1 MSRHWQEWY
10 DREPVGIPRVRGC
23 PAATGRSGGKRVNLF
38 LHSVRS
44 KGGRAFVR
52 RLGSIVSRFGV
63 TTTKTDEHLRA
74 YLETLR
80 GFGCAATFPITA
92 VVLQRHPH
100 LIRRLADEGVEFAV
114 HGYVHTDH
122 ALLSEPEQ
130 RAQMQRALEVFH
142 ACGVPAEGFRGPYL
156 RYNAATVAAA
166 RSLGFQYVS
175 NETICYD
182 VLDRTV
188 VPPGR
193 WGEYQRAL
201 TLYSALPAS
210 RALARPRMR
219 GDLVE
224 IPVSMPDDEILLD
237 RLGFD
242 VGKQVGQIWESLVN
256 TTYAAG
262 DLLTL
267 QLHPERGGACREAL
281 AVALATARQKPRPV
295 WMAQLREIAAW
306 WRRRAAFTLNVEPAG
321 PSRWRIVGPADP
333 DAVVL
338 LKGLTASGAQP
349 IDREYAAVAG
359 REIVVDSPR
368 PPVIGVPPAAGPLRE
383 FLVEEGY
390 QVCTVEDSRNCA
402 LFVNRPGPL
411 GLAEQATTLREIEAA
426 SAPLAR
432 LARWPRGAQ
441 SALAITGDIDAL
453 TLGDFFRRAWE
464 VR

>member
-1 MSRHWQEWY
+1 M
-10 DREPVGIPRVRGC
+10 
-23 PAATGRSGGKRVNLF
+23 NLV
-38 LHSVRS
+38 LHSIHS
-44 KGGRAFVR
+44 KGRWAFVR

-74 YLETLR
+74 YLATLR
-80 GFGCAATFPITA
+80 DFGCTATFPITA

-122 ALLSEPEQ
+122 ALLSEAEQ
-130 RAQMQRALEVFH
+130 RVQMRRALDVFR
-142 ACGVPAEGFRGPYL
+142 ACGVSAEGFRGPYL
-156 RYNAATVAAA
+156 RYNLATVAAA
-166 RSLGFQYVS
+166 RSLGFRYVS

-182 VLDRTV
+182 VLDRAA
-188 VPPGR
+188 VPRAR

-201 TLYSALPAS
+201 TLYSALPAA
-210 RALARPRMR
+210 RALARPRML

-224 IPVSMPDDEILLD
+224 IPVAMPDDEILLD

-242 VGKQVGQIWESLVN
+242 VGEQMARIWESLVN
-256 TTYAAG
+256 TTYATG

-267 QLHPERGGACREAL
+267 QLHPERGEACREAL

-306 WRRRAAFTLNVEPAG
+306 WRRRAAFTLNVESAG
-321 PSRWRIVGPADP
+321 PSRWRVVGPADP

-338 LKGLTASGAQP
+338 LKGLTAPGARP
-349 IDREYAAVAG
+349 AHREYAAVVG
-359 REIVVDSPR
+359 REIVVESAR
-368 PPVIGVPPAAGPLRE
+368 PPVIGVPTAAEPLRKLLE
-383 FLVEEGY
+383 EEGY
-390 QVCTVEDSRNCA
+390 VVWPREDSRDCA

-411 GLAEQATTLREIEAA
+411 GLAEQATILREVETA

-432 LARWPRGAQ
+432 LARWPRGAP

-453 TLGDFFRRAWE
+453 TLGDFLRRAWE